1 MPSLSRCIAT
11 RVRFSSSSRASRRAS
26 MRSRSSTEASLGR
39 RASTQRVGCG
49 AHGPRRRGDRQH
61 LVPTAGADR
70 ASRHSGR
77 PAVRRLRRRPHR
89 AGGRDHRLPGVLR
102 GAAQRRDAA
111 HHLAALGGR
120 LHRRVRATAGRR
132 RRGGLGSH
140 LRRPVRHTRG
150 SAAGQGGAEP
160 RRQGRRAYRGGGLDN
175 RGRRPRL
182 HGARGREGGARRSE
196 REGRGQARRGGAQGA
211 EALVRDRHAR
221 VPQTRRAHRG
231 GQRVDRLDPSG
242 EADPHRG
249 ERDDPG
255 GAGAHLVAH
264 VRAPGRVCGRLRGL
278 RRQRLVG
285 PAHQRAGPVCRA
297 RGQVCRG
304 VRIAAHDRQR
314 DRTGAVRAHGTGAAR
329 DGRHPQALRGV
340 APTGSALDGANTAL
354 MLSVRAI
361 VRIVLVVVCVAIA
374 LYLLWLLRKPIS
386 WLLIAI
392 FLAVALS
399 PPVNWLARRMRRGF
413 AITIVYLGLL
423 LIPIL
428 LIAAIVPP
436 LITEANNFA
445 DNVPTY
451 ADDVT
456 EFVQKNKQ
464 LREINQDYDITAQL
478 EKEAKKLPN
487 RLGGAAGT
495 LRDVGLG
502 IVNSVFALITIL
514 VLTAFLL
521 GSGRSWTDA
530 LIASRPPEQRERLHR
545 SLDNMASAVGGY
557 VAGALTIAVIAGVA
571 TYIVL
576 AILGVPFK
584 GPLAVLAGLFS
595 LIPLVG
601 ATIAAVLIGIV
612 TLFEDF
618 PTATIIWTIWAIAYQ
633 QLENHLLQPQIQK
646 RTVNVH
652 PLITILAVLFGGT
665 LLGILGAIV
674 AIPVAASIQILL
686 REYVD
691 MRTLS
696 IKSPEAPPPAAPP
709 PPDPAPA

>member
-1 MPSLSRCIAT
+1 MLTI
-11 RVRFSSSSRASRRAS
+11 
-26 MRSRSSTEASLGR
+26 RS
-39 RASTQRVGCG
+39 
-49 AHGPRRRGDRQH
+49 
-61 LVPTAGADR
+61 
-70 ASRHSGR
+70 
-77 PAVRRLRRRPHR
+77 
-89 AGGRDHRLPGVLR
+89 
-102 GAAQRRDAA
+102 
-111 HHLAALGGR
+111 
-120 LHRRVRATAGRR
+120 
-132 RRGGLGSH
+132 
-140 LRRPVRHTRG
+140 
-150 SAAGQGGAEP
+150 
-160 RRQGRRAYRGGGLDN
+160 
-175 RGRRPRL
+175 
-182 HGARGREGGARRSE
+182 
-196 REGRGQARRGGAQGA
+196 
-211 EALVRDRHAR
+211 
-221 VPQTRRAHRG
+221 
-231 GQRVDRLDPSG
+231 
-242 EADPHRG
+242 
-249 ERDDPG
+249 
-255 GAGAHLVAH
+255 
-264 VRAPGRVCGRLRGL
+264 
-278 RRQRLVG
+278 
-285 PAHQRAGPVCRA
+285 
-297 RGQVCRG
+297 
-304 VRIAAHDRQR
+304 
-314 DRTGAVRAHGTGAAR
+314 
-329 DGRHPQALRGV
+329 
-340 APTGSALDGANTAL
+340 
-354 MLSVRAI
+354 I
-361 VRIVLVVVCVAIA
+361 VRIVLVIVCVAIT

-386 WLLIAI
+386 WLLIAT

-399 PPVNWLARRMRRGF
+399 PPVNWLARRMKRGF

-456 EFVQKNKQ
+456 EFVQKNKR

-478 EKEAKKLPN
+478 EKEAQKLPN

-521 GSGRSWTDA
+521 GSGRSWVDA
-530 LIASRPPEQRERLHR
+530 LIASRPPEQRQRLRR
-545 SLDNMASAVGGY
+545 SADNMAGAVSGY

-601 ATIAAVLIGIV
+601 ATIAAVLIGLV

-618 PTATIIWTIWAIAYQ
+618 PTATIIWTIWAIVYQ
-633 QLENHLLQPQIQK
+633 QLENHLIQPQIQK
-646 RTVNVH
+646 RTVNVQ
-652 PLITILAVLFGGT
+652 PIITILAVLFGGT
-665 LLGILGAIV
+665 LLGIMGAIV

-691 MRTLS
+691 LRTLS
-696 IKSPEAPPPAAPP
+696 IKGPEPPPPPAAAP